1 MARCLI
7 GCGSNLGKRREQLD
21 RGLELLSFM
30 PGVDLVAVSRF
41 IETRPIGGPADQGG
55 YLNAACV
62 VETDLAPHDLLG
74 ALVAVENTLHR
85 RREHRWGERTIDLDL
100 LLYDDLIVDS
110 PDLTL
115 PHPRMATRRFVL
127 EPAVEIAAELPYPTG
142 CCTVGELLDNISV
155 PNPLVAVVGVPGSG
169 ATEVA
174 AAVADATLA
183 RLVRSPRPL
192 PALTPSVSL
201 DLMAAGSS
209 DSGHPR
215 SLHHAVS
222 RLAPADRWLAAA
234 EAWHE
239 PLRAEAWGGEPHVT
253 IADYWL
259 ESVPDAAALALEAA
273 EWARF
278 RRGFERFAAAAVPPQ
293 VAILLRVGRGEFRE
307 RLAFRSRSTG
317 RSSDLFGELPAA
329 TAVASSDAEQAVD
342 RQAESLSAWQE
353 RLERRLR
360 CPAERCPRAPRAVV
374 TIEADDLAEACSQAT
389 AVVEAMV

>member
-21 RGLELLSFM
+21 RGLELLRFM

-41 IETRPIGGPADQGG
+41 IETRPIGGPAAQGC

-62 VETDLAPHDLLG
+62 VDTDLAPHDLLG
-74 ALVAVENTLHR
+74 ALVAVENTLQR

-100 LLYDDLIVDS
+100 LLYDDLVVDS
-110 PDLTL
+110 PDLTI

-127 EPAVEIAAELPYPTG
+127 EPAVEIAAELPYPPG

-155 PNPLVAVVGVPGSG
+155 PNPLVTVVGVPGSG

-174 AAVADATLA
+174 TAVADATLA

-192 PALTPSVSL
+192 PAPAPSVSP
-201 DLMAAGSS
+201 AASADEPPFSLWRQDS
-209 DSGHPR
+209 DRG
-215 SLHHAVS
+215 
-222 RLAPADRWLAAA
+222 PADRWLAAV

-239 PLRAEAWGGEPHVT
+239 PLRAEAWGGEPQVT

-259 ESVPDAAALALEAA
+259 ESVPDAAALELEAA
-273 EWARF
+273 EWSRF

-293 VAILLRVGRGEFRE
+293 VAILLRVGTAEFRT
-307 RLAFRSRSTG
+307 RLAFRSRSAG

-329 TAVASSDAEQAVD
+329 TAVARADVDEALD
-342 RQAESLSAWQE
+342 RQAESLAAWQE

-360 CPAERCPRAPRAVV
+360 CPTERGPRAPRAVV
-374 TIEADDLAEACSQAT
+374 IIEADDLAEACSQAT

>member
-7 GCGSNLGKRREQLD
+7 GCGSNLGKRRAQLD

-62 VETDLAPHDLLG
+62 VETDLTPHDLLG

-100 LLYDDLIVDS
+100 LLYDDLVVDS

-127 EPAVEIAAELPYPTG
+127 EPAVEIAAELPYPPG

-192 PALTPSVSL
+192 PSL
-201 DLMAAGSS
+201 PPAPPERAAASSHTWPGSES
-209 DSGHPR
+209 
-215 SLHHAVS
+215 
-222 RLAPADRWLAAA
+222 APADRWLAAA

-259 ESVPDAAALALEAA
+259 EAVPDAAALELEAA

-293 VAILLRVGRGEFRE
+293 VAILLRVGRDEFRE
-307 RLAFRSRSTG
+307 RLAFRSRSSG

-329 TAVASSDAEQAVD
+329 TAVAPSDVEEAFDQ
-342 RQAESLSAWQE
+342 QAELLAAWQE

>member
-21 RGLELLSFM
+21 RGLELLRFM

-41 IETRPIGGPADQGG
+41 IETRPVGGPADQGG

-110 PDLTL
+110 PDLTI

-127 EPAVEIAAELPYPTG
+127 EPAVEIAAELPYPPG
-142 CCTVGELLDNISV
+142 CCTVGELLDSISV

-174 AAVADATLA
+174 TAVADATLA

-192 PALTPSVSL
+192 PSL
-201 DLMAAGSS
+201 PPARPAPEAASACSQPVPECG
-209 DSGHPR
+209 
-215 SLHHAVS
+215 
-222 RLAPADRWLAAA
+222 PADRWLAAV

-239 PLRAEAWGGEPHVT
+239 PLRAEAWGGEPQVT
-253 IADYWL
+253 VADYWL
-259 ESVPDAAALALEAA
+259 EAVPAAAALELEAA

-293 VAILLRVGRGEFRE
+293 VAILLRVGRAELRE
-307 RLAFRSRSTG
+307 RLAYRSRSAG

-329 TAVASSDAEQAVD
+329 TAVASSDVDQAIVH
-342 RQAESLSAWQE
+342 QAESLTTWQE
-353 RLERRLR
+353 QLERRLR